1 MQIRVSVLIDRR
13 IKFRHIQCFVEI
25 SRERSFKRAAERLYL
40 TGPAISKT
48 LKELEDIL
56 GAPLLT
62 RSRAGVALTPQGEVF
77 LHFAQMSL
85 AALQQGLDGVE
96 HAGAQAAESLLVGA
110 LPSVAA
116 RLMPAAVEVF
126 TTMRPQARLRIM
138 DGPHGFLT
146 ERLKLGELD
155 LVLGR
160 LAGPEQMQGISFTQ
174 LFTERVV
181 FVVRAGHPLLD
192 DPELARITDWPVVY
206 PSPGSAIRP
215 LVDRYLVEHGVGE
228 IQRQVETV
236 SGAFGR
242 VYTRRTDAVWIISAG
257 VVANEID
264 DGHLVQL
271 PFDTAIT
278 TGSVGLMTRGGEA
291 PSPAEQVFRLAV
303 AQAVAELGL
312 TA

>member
-1 MQIRVSVLIDRR
+1 M
-13 IKFRHIQCFVEI
+13 EI

-146 ERLKLGELD
+146 DRLKLGELD
-155 LVLGR
+155 LVIGR
-160 LAGPEQMQGISFTQ
+160 LAGPEQMQGLSFTQ
-174 LFTERVV
+174 LYSERVV

-192 DPELARITDWPVVY
+192 APDLDRIADWPVVY

-215 LVDRYLVEHGVGE
+215 LVDRLLVEHGVGE
-228 IQRQVETV
+228 FPRQVETV

-257 VVANEID
+257 VVANEIA

-271 PFDTAIT
+271 PFETGIT

-291 PSPAEQVFRLAV
+291 ASPVEQVFRLAV
-303 AQAVAELGL
+303 SQAVADQGL